1 MVHLPN
7 AVNMFGDEKKSR
19 KRRFILSTKQVQS
32 IRRVCVETKKGR
44 SGEKERSMIH
54 AAQGRNKQNPNLLR
68 ALKVSEGQ
76 RGEGN
81 DGGSKCSGI

>member
-44 SGEKERSMIH
+44 SGEKERSMIQ
-54 AAQGRNKQNPNLLR
+54 AAQGKKQTKPKPFESL
-68 ALKVSEGQ
+68 EGE
-76 RGEGN
+76 RGPKGR
-81 DGGSKCSGI
+81 G